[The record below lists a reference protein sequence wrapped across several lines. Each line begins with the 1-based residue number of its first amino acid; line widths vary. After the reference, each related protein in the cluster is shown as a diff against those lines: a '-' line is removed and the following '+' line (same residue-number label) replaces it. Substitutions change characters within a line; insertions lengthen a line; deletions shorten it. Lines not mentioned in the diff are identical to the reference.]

1 MSTPIIEFTQDPN
14 EDITNT
20 PQHYHNFAGASVRV
34 RFYWTTPILSNP
46 GLLAHSFNLIRAADE
61 ILRKYTLRLDPQP
74 SLASA
79 SAAFYAAAQAKAY
92 AALSR

>member
-20 PQHYHNFAGASVRV
+20 PQHYHNFAGAAVRV

-46 GLLAHSFNLIRAADE
+46 GLLAHSFNLSVR
-61 ILRKYTLRLDPQP
+61 PQTC
-74 SLASA
+74 
-79 SAAFYAAAQAKAY
+79 
-92 AALSR
+92 